1 MHHVIVILVHLKWF
15 ETPNQI
21 LKEEKLD
28 ILTKNRNTKETR
40 KK

>member
-1 MHHVIVILVHLKWF
+1 MHHVIVILVHLMWF

-28 ILTKNRNTKETR
+28 ILTKN
-40 KK
+40 